1 MDHSHISRT
10 RKIRKIT
17 YEYDFDPAIKQF
29 LYDLLSNEP
38 TDAIDTLYSE
48 AAIEHSHPPASYEDK
63 VRNIINHYGF
73 EGIEDD
79 MQEFFDNIMT
89 IGPDKA
95 IDEFYKNCL

>member
-10 RKIRKIT
+10 HKIRKIT
-17 YEYDFDPAIKQF
+17 HEYDFDPAIKQF

-38 TDAIDTLYSE
+38 SDAIDTLYSE
-48 AAIEHSHPPASYEDK
+48 AGLDHSHPSASYEAK
-63 VRNIINHYGF
+63 VRNIINYYGF

-79 MQEFFDNIMT
+79 IQEFFNNIMN